1 MLTRK
6 KLVTCQ
12 IATQKQWK
20 NTVLQR
26 GVRGLEARQTT
37 TAQYYRDFCTL
48 HRREAHWRVAQGAV
62 RQVVYNYT
70 EKALYSFKTK
80 KESNIRINLLSLNRK
95 GIVKNWLGYLL
106 SVSLSIIKM
115 KDYEK
120 VSVHIVFI
128 GRYQ

>member
-1 MLTRK
+1 M
-6 KLVTCQ
+6 
-12 IATQKQWK
+12 AQKHGKQQQL
-20 NTVLQR
+20 NTTVIFVLCIEGKPIGEWLKEQF
-26 GVRGLEARQTT
+26 
-37 TAQYYRDFCTL
+37 DKF
-48 HRREAHWRVAQGAV
+48 
-62 RQVVYNYT
+62 YNYT
-70 EKALYSFKTK
+70 EKALYSFKTE

>member
-1 MLTRK
+1 MP
-6 KLVTCQ
+6 
-12 IATQKQWK
+12 
-20 NTVLQR
+20 
-26 GVRGLEARQTT
+26 
-37 TAQYYRDFCTL
+37 
-48 HRREAHWRVAQGAV
+48 QGAV

-70 EKALYSFKTK
+70 EKALYSFKTE
-80 KESNIRINLLSLNRK
+80 KESNIVINLLSLNRK

-106 SVSLSIIKM
+106 SVSLSVIKM

>member
-1 MLTRK
+1 M
-6 KLVTCQ
+6 
-12 IATQKQWK
+12 AQKHGIRQQL
-20 NTVLQR
+20 NTTVIS
-26 GVRGLEARQTT
+26 
-37 TAQYYRDFCTL
+37 CTF
-48 HRREAHWRVAQGAV
+48 HRRETHWRVAQGAV

-70 EKALYSFKTK
+70 EKALYSFKTE

-106 SVSLSIIKM
+106 SVSLSVIKM

>member
-1 MLTRK
+1 MITENK
-6 KLVTCQ
+6 V
-12 IATQKQWK
+12 I
-20 NTVLQR
+20 
-26 GVRGLEARQTT
+26 
-37 TAQYYRDFCTL
+37 
-48 HRREAHWRVAQGAV
+48 
-62 RQVVYNYT
+62 
-70 EKALYSFKTK
+70 EKALYSFKTE

>member
-1 MLTRK
+1 MYETRYLPRQLRKSNGKIRFCNEVYVAK
-6 KLVTCQ
+6 KHGIRQQL
-12 IATQKQWK
+12 
-20 NTVLQR
+20 NTTVIS
-26 GVRGLEARQTT
+26 
-37 TAQYYRDFCTL
+37 CTL

-70 EKALYSFKTK
+70 EKALYSFKTE

>member
-1 MLTRK
+1 MERYG
-6 KLVTCQ
+6 
-12 IATQKQWK
+12 
-20 NTVLQR
+20 LQR
-26 GVRGLEARQTT
+26 GVRGSEARQTT
-37 TAQYYRDFCTL
+37 TAQYYRDFLYFASKGSPLESGSRSSSTSFTTI
-48 HRREAHWRVAQGAV
+48 RK
-62 RQVVYNYT
+62 
-70 EKALYSFKTK
+70 KALYSFKTE

-106 SVSLSIIKM
+106 SVSLSVIKM

>member
-1 MLTRK
+1 M
-6 KLVTCQ
+6 
-12 IATQKQWK
+12 AQKHGIRQQL
-20 NTVLQR
+20 NTTVIS
-26 GVRGLEARQTT
+26 
-37 TAQYYRDFCTL
+37 CTL
-48 HRREAHWRVAQGAV
+48 HRRKAHWRVAQGAV

-70 EKALYSFKTK
+70 EKALYSFKTE

>member
-1 MLTRK
+1 M
-6 KLVTCQ
+6 
-12 IATQKQWK
+12 AQKHGKQQQL
-20 NTVLQR
+20 NTTVI
-26 GVRGLEARQTT
+26 
-37 TAQYYRDFCTL
+37 FCTL
-48 HRREAHWRVAQGAV
+48 HRREAHWRVLKEQFDKF
-62 RQVVYNYT
+62 YNYT
-70 EKALYSFKTK
+70 EKALYSFKTE

-106 SVSLSIIKM
+106 SVYLSIIKM

>member
-1 MLTRK
+1 MFTTIRK
-6 KLVTCQ
+6 KPY
-12 IATQKQWK
+12 
-20 NTVLQR
+20 TVL
-26 GVRGLEARQTT
+26 RQ
-37 TAQYYRDFCTL
+37 
-48 HRREAHWRVAQGAV
+48 
-62 RQVVYNYT
+62 
-70 EKALYSFKTK
+70 K

-106 SVSLSIIKM
+106 SVSLSVIKM

>member
-1 MLTRK
+1 M
-6 KLVTCQ
+6 
-12 IATQKQWK
+12 
-20 NTVLQR
+20 QR
-26 GVRGLEARQTT
+26 GVRGSEARQTT
-37 TAQYYRDFCTL
+37 TAQYYRDFLYFASKGSPLESGSRSSSTSF
-48 HRREAHWRVAQGAV
+48 
-62 RQVVYNYT
+62 YNYT
-70 EKALYSFKTK
+70 EKALYSFKTE

-95 GIVKNWLGYLL
+95 GIVKNLLGYLL

>member
-1 MLTRK
+1 MAWK
-6 KLVTCQ
+6 HG
-12 IATQKQWK
+12 KQQQL
-20 NTVLQR
+20 NTTVI
-26 GVRGLEARQTT
+26 
-37 TAQYYRDFCTL
+37 FCTL

-62 RQVVYNYT
+62 RQVLQLYGKV
-70 EKALYSFKTK
+70 LYSFKTE

-106 SVSLSIIKM
+106 SVSLSFIKM

>member
-1 MLTRK
+1 MS
-6 KLVTCQ
+6 
-12 IATQKQWK
+12 QKYGIRQQL
-20 NTVLQR
+20 NTTVIS
-26 GVRGLEARQTT
+26 
-37 TAQYYRDFCTL
+37 CTL

>member
-1 MLTRK
+1 MEK
-6 KLVTCQ
+6 YG
-12 IATQKQWK
+12 
-20 NTVLQR
+20 LQR
-26 GVRGLEARQTT
+26 GVCGLEARHTPPPNIT
-37 TAQYYRDFCTL
+37 VIFCTL

-70 EKALYSFKTK
+70 EKALYSFKTE
-80 KESNIRINLLSLNRK
+80 KESNIRINFLSLNRK